1 MRRILPRKI
10 ASRLTLGLFLAFA
23 LLSQTTGPADADVT
37 DLDPACLPTG
47 DTGGRAPPVPLK
59 ILTGCTK
66 LYCSESANAKN
77 RDNVKFID
85 ETLTTYQARNETF
98 SQAVDEYQAACR
110 VLVRNF
116 CQACP
121 TMDRVNSAVLRV
133 QLRGAEIEESAA
145 LLRQQESFALFS
157 RVVARDENDLACSAQ
172 IKSSSDKAIALHN
185 ANVLRFANTKCD
197 K

>member
-1 MRRILPRKI
+1 MRGTLGRKVV
-10 ASRLTLGLFLAFA
+10 SCLTLGLFLAFA
-23 LLSQTTGPADADVT
+23 LLSQPTAPAVADVT

-47 DTGGRAPPVPLK
+47 DTGGRAPRPPLK
-59 ILTGCTK
+59 ILGSCTK
-66 LYCSESANAKN
+66 LYCNASANEKN
-77 RDNVKFID
+77 RDNVKFIED
-85 ETLTTYQARNETF
+85 TLTTYQARNETF
-98 SQAVDEYQAACR
+98 SKAVDEYQAACR

-172 IKSSSDKAIALHN
+172 IKSSSDKAIALHS